1 MLKISKVQKNK
12 IKKESSLISS
22 AFELFSTKGINETS
36 ISNIV
41 HKAGVAKGT
50 FYLYFKDK
58 YDILNKIIL
67 NKSSNLLIE
76 SMNATKSKNFTN
88 YEESVLFFIDYI
100 IEYFN
105 NNKFMLK
112 LIYKNLSWGILK
124 KASNEYEGIH
134 EIYDFFMTLYKDSA
148 INQQDVEK
156 TLFIIIELVGSVC
169 YSSII
174 LNEPDN
180 IDKMKPILFDTIK
193 KII

>member
-1 MLKISKVQKNK
+1 M
-12 IKKESSLISS
+12 SS

-67 NKSSNLLIE
+67 NKSSHLLIE
-76 SMNATKSKNFTN
+76 SMNATKSKNFAS
-88 YEESVLFFIDYI
+88 YEEAILYFINYI

-105 NNKFMLK
+105 KNKLMLK
-112 LIYKNLSWGILK
+112 LIYKNLSWGVIK
-124 KASNEYEGIH
+124 RASNEYEGIH
-134 EIYDFFMTLYKDSA
+134 EIYDFFMNLYKDSD
-148 INQQDVEK
+148 ISEQDIEK
-156 TLFIIIELVGSVC
+156 TLFIIIDLVGSVC

-174 LNEPDN
+174 LNEPDT

>member
-1 MLKISKVQKNK
+1 MSKVQKNK